1 MSTNDSS
8 FAREVLDVPVA
19 EELGES
25 FLAYSLSVITA
36 RAIPDVR
43 DGLKPVQRRILYS
56 MLRMGLRPD
65 RPHRKCAHVVGDVMG
80 KFHPHGDSAIYD
92 TLVRLGQDFARNI
105 PLVHPQGNFGSLDD
119 PPAAQRYTECRL
131 TDAAL
136 DLLAEIDEET
146 VEFGATYDGENLE
159 PQYLPGLLPNLLV
172 NGTSGIAVGMATN
185 MASHNLVEVYE
196 AIKLVMTQRR
206 PKPTVDELMA
216 VLPGPDFPSG
226 ATIVD
231 DDLRAAYETGRGSFR
246 IRAKAEIIEVTKS
259 RQGIE
264 ITELPYM
271 VGVERVVA
279 RVTDLVR
286 SEKLT
291 GIADVKN
298 LSDRH
303 HGTKLVIECKAGISA
318 ELLLQQLYKMTPL
331 EDTFSINNTVLVNR
345 VPTVVGLYDLCQHYI
360 DHRLDVIVKRTEYR
374 LRKAEARLHILEG
387 YVICIDNID
396 EVVQIIRTSKDTPTA
411 RTRLMEALDLS
422 ETQAQHIL
430 DMQLKRIS
438 QLAREEVVDEIAELR
453 ATIAELQKILGSEQR
468 RRTLV
473 IKELGALVKKYGV
486 PRKSV
491 IVSAGSIPDIEE
503 IAEQVVSEIT
513 DDPCVVS
520 LATSGVVGR
529 EPAGSSKSFSASK
542 HDVVQSV
549 VVTTLKSPVLVVTS
563 SGRLLRTNALEIPEV
578 GGRSRGRD
586 TTEVFGTE
594 KSESP
599 IVLLNPTGEPVVIV
613 TALGVVKRIERET
626 IADLNSGRS
635 IIGLA
640 DRDRVVACF
649 ECGEADDIVMI
660 SSDAQALRTP
670 AGAIRPQGASAKGV
684 SGMSLKGTAKVVGA
698 GVAGADSVILSVSDT
713 GSTKSTSVEEIPS
726 KGRNGGGV
734 RLTKFSD
741 ERRLEYVWVG
751 NPERIVAVVG
761 VDGSTKPAPTPESI
775 ALKPTRRDGAART
788 LPHRILQIGTLRW

>member
-1 MSTNDSS
+1 M
-8 FAREVLDVPVA
+8 PVA
-19 EELGES
+19 DELGES

-36 RAIPDVR
+36 RAIPDIR

-131 TDAAL
+131 TDVAL
-136 DLLAEIDEET
+136 LMLAEIDEET
-146 VEFGATYDGENLE
+146 VEYGATYDGENKE
-159 PQYLPGLLPNLLV
+159 PRYLPGLLPNLLV

-185 MASHNLVEVYE
+185 MAPHNLGEVYE

-216 VLPGPDFPSG
+216 VLPGPDLPMG

-231 DDLRAAYETGRGSFR
+231 DGLREAYETGRGSFR
-246 IRAKAEIIEVTKS
+246 IRAKASVFDVTKA

-264 ITELPYM
+264 FTELPYM

-279 RVTDLVR
+279 KVTDLVR
-286 SEKLT
+286 NEKLN
-291 GIADVKN
+291 GIADIKN

-303 HGTKLVIECKAGISA
+303 HGTKLVIECKSGISA
-318 ELLLQQLYKMTPL
+318 ELMLQQLYKMTPL
-331 EDTFSINNTVLVNR
+331 EDTFSINNTVLIEG
-345 VPTVVGLYDLCQHYI
+345 VPTVVGLFDLCQHYI
-360 DHRLDVIVKRTEYR
+360 DHRLDVVVKRTEFR
-374 LRKAEARLHILEG
+374 LRKAEEELHIKEG
-387 YVICIDNID
+387 YLIAIDNID
-396 EVVQIIRTSKDTPTA
+396 EVVRIIRTSPDTPTA

-422 ETQAQHIL
+422 EVQAQHIL

-438 QLAREEVVDEIAELR
+438 QLARDEVSERLAELR
-453 ATIAELQKILGSEQR
+453 AIIADLEKILKSEQR
-468 RRTLV
+468 QRTIVL
-473 IKELGALVKKYGV
+473 KELAQMVKDFGS
-486 PRKSV
+486 PRRSK
-491 IVSAGSIPDIEE
+491 IVSAATIPDLAEVE
-503 IAEQVVSEIT
+503 EQVVSEIT

-520 LATSGVVGR
+520 LSTSGVVGR

-542 HDVVQSV
+542 HDVIQSV
-549 VVTTLKSPVLVVTS
+549 VVTSLKSPVLLVMS
-563 SGRLLRTNALEIPEV
+563 SGRLLRVNGLDVPEV

-586 TTEVFGTE
+586 TSEVFSADKGE
-594 KSESP
+594 QP
-599 IVLLNPTGEPVVIV
+599 ICLLNPTGDDVVIV
-613 TALGVVKRIERET
+613 TAMGVLKRLERSVL
-626 IADLNSGRS
+626 ADMKSGRNV
-635 IIGLA
+635 IGLA
-640 DRDRVVACF
+640 ERDRVVACF
-649 ECGEADDIVMI
+649 DCTDEHDIVMI
-660 SSDAQALRTP
+660 TSDAQALRTP
-670 AGAIRPQGASAKGV
+670 ISAVRAQGATAKGV
-684 SGMSLKGTAKVVGA
+684 SGMSLKGTAKIVGA
-698 GVAGADSVILSVSDT
+698 GVASGDAVILSVSDT

-734 RLTKFSD
+734 RLTKFTD
-741 ERRLEYVWVG
+741 EKRLDYAWIG

-761 VDGSTKPAPTPESI
+761 TDGTTKPAPTPESI
-775 ALKPTRRDGAART
+775 ALKPTRRDGPART
-788 LPHRILQIGTLRW
+788 LAHRILQIGTLRW

>member
-1 MSTNDSS
+1 MSSSDND
-8 FAREVLDVPVA
+8 FAREVIDVPVA
-19 EELGES
+19 DELGES
-25 FLAYSLSVITA
+25 FLAYSLSVITS

-105 PLVHPQGNFGSLDD
+105 TLVDPQGNFGSLDD
-119 PPAAQRYTECRL
+119 PPAAQRYTECKL
-131 TDAAL
+131 TDAAI

-146 VEFGATYDGENLE
+146 VEFGATYDGENTE
-159 PQYLPGLLPNLLV
+159 PRFLPGLLPNLLV

-185 MASHNLVEVYE
+185 MAPHNLGEVYE
-196 AIKLVMTQRR
+196 AIKLVMTKRR

-216 VLPGPDFPSG
+216 VLPGPDLPMG

-231 DDLRAAYETGRGSFR
+231 DGLRDAYETGRGSFR
-246 IRAKAEIIEVTKS
+246 LRAKATIFDVTKA

-279 RVTDLVR
+279 KVTELVR

-291 GIADVKN
+291 GVHDIKN

-303 HGTKLVIECKAGISA
+303 HGTKLVIECKSGISA

-331 EDTFSINNTVLVNR
+331 EDSFSINNTVLVNG
-345 VPTVVGLYDLCQHYI
+345 VPTVVGLFDLCQHYI
-360 DHRLDVIVKRTEYR
+360 DHRLDVVVKRTEYR

-387 YVICIDNID
+387 YLIAIDNID
-396 EVVQIIRTSKDTPTA
+396 EVVQIIRTSANTPIA
-411 RTRLMEALDLS
+411 RERLMEALELS
-422 ETQAQHIL
+422 EVQAQHIL

-438 QLAREEVVDEIAELR
+438 QLAREEVAEEIGQLRTQIAELN
-453 ATIAELQKILGSEQR
+453 KILGSEQR
-468 RRTLV
+468 RRTIV
-473 IKELGALVKKYGV
+473 IRELGALVKKYGR
-486 PRKSV
+486 PRRSV
-491 IVSAGSIPDIEE
+491 IAPAHSIPDIDEV
-503 IAEQVVSEIT
+503 AEKVVADIT

-529 EPAGSSKSFSASK
+529 EPAGSSKSFSPSR
-542 HDVVQSV
+542 HDVIQSV
-549 VVTTLKSPVLVVTS
+549 VVTTMKSPVLLVMN
-563 SGRLLRTNALEIPEV
+563 SGRVLRVNALDIPEV
-578 GGRSRGRD
+578 GGRSRGKD
-586 TTEVFGTE
+586 TTDVFNSD
-594 KSESP
+594 KSEQP
-599 IVLLNPTGEPVVIV
+599 VCLLNPTGGTVSIV
-613 TALGVVKRIERET
+613 TAQGVIKRVERS
-626 IADLNSGRS
+626 ALAVLKSGRTLIS
-635 IIGLA
+635 LS

-649 ECGEADDIVMI
+649 ECTDADDVVII

-670 AGAIRPQGASAKGV
+670 IGTIRTQGPSAKGV
-684 SGMSLKGTAKVVGA
+684 GGMALKGNARVVGA
-698 GVAGADSVILSVSDT
+698 GLAGDDAVILSVADT
-713 GSTKSTSVEEIPS
+713 GSAKSTSVDEIPV

-734 RLTKFSD
+734 RLTKFSG
-741 ERRLEYVWVG
+741 EKRLEYAWIG
-751 NPERIVAVVG
+751 NPERIVATVG
-761 VDGSTKPAPTPESI
+761 TDGSTKPAPTPESI
-775 ALKPTRRDGAART
+775 ALRPTRRDGPLRS